1 MVEEVT
7 VAVGSAG
14 MVVLPAGLA
23 NADWKREERGRLV
36 SWEVR
41 VASSGNV
48 MRFSSLK
55 SVAQASSIL
64 LMSEDGYVVLV
75 KAFSDEMWETKCIPW
90 AGSWRLGWPRYVF
103 PDDRRR

>member
-48 MRFSSLK
+48 TRFSSLK

-64 LMSEDGYVVLV
+64 LASEDGCDVLV
-75 KAFSDEMWETKCIPW
+75 KAFSDDM
-90 AGSWRLGWPRYVF
+90 
-103 PDDRRR
+103 